1 MLNKK
6 LKRIGSFVASLA
18 TACIFAVA
26 NSSPSIVRA
35 AGNDTSN
42 AVADLPL
49 IEISMEDA
57 NPKETIKNL
66 VIQNRAQFDK
76 NKSGNK
82 IWRNY
87 WDYRWNWKCKIGSCS
102 VNSKTV

>member
-76 NKSGNK
+76 NIDIN
-82 IWRNY
+82 NV
-87 WDYRWNWKCKIGSCS
+87 DFA
-102 VNSKTV
+102 

>member
-76 NKSGNK
+76 NKSY
-82 IWRNY
+82 IV
-87 WDYRWNWKCKIGSCS
+87 CKEFKTC
-102 VNSKTV
+102 SKTSCFYVSKTGTRVL